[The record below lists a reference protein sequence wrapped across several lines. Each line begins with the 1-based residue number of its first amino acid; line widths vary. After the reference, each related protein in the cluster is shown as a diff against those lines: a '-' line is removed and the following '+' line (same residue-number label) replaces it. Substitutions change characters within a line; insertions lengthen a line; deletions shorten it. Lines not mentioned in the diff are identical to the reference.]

1 MEKKHTINKEM
12 LSLNNNEKVFKKGF
26 DFAKLKKGF
35 LGVVGAAV
43 MGFTALT
50 ATGCQHEVPF
60 QPQPPYEN
68 PTEPTKP
75 GAKYDSY
82 FKIQTIG
89 GENSNYKVAF
99 PAWYEYLD
107 TVPNEI
113 EPIDMMNSFN
123 GNFKTYINGIKFSDS
138 FKNKYNTDIEIKDF
152 TKFTIDNTIS
162 YTNNFDNLIDNL
174 YDVCAPVF
182 ADITE
187 NIQISDNATLDQK
200 RFYYYYR
207 AINNE
212 AYKSGYSDKFDYSSG
227 SYDQGKTYYTNE
239 KDNIISGWANI
250 NNNSTAPIA
259 DIETDMANGC
269 PQVIQQMNLMLTG
282 AANKMGVE
290 LADLQN
296 IMNLALVRQTLDAV
310 HDYTRIT
317 TDHSVHEE
325 NNLIDVIK
333 NTAEA
338 QASTQNEISR

>member
-1 MEKKHTINKEM
+1 MKKNVLFLFILTLFFSCNTETNPPTKQ
-12 LSLNNNEKVFKKGF
+12 KKG
-26 DFAKLKKGF
+26 
-35 LGVVGAAV
+35 
-43 MGFTALT
+43 
-50 ATGCQHEVPF
+50 
-60 QPQPPYEN
+60 
-68 PTEPTKP
+68 
-75 GAKYDSY
+75 YDSY

-152 TKFTIDNTIS
+152 TKFTIENTIS

-174 YDVCAPVF
+174 YDVCAPVL

-187 NIQISDNATLDQK
+187 NIQISDDATLDQT
-200 RFYYYYR
+200 RFYYYYN
-207 AINNE
+207 AISNE
-212 AYKSGYSDKFDYSSG
+212 AYKDGYSDKFDYSSG
-227 SYDQGKTYYTNE
+227 SYDQGKTYYTDE
-239 KDNIISGWANI
+239 KNAIISGWANI

-269 PQVIQQMNLMLTG
+269 PQIVQQMNLMLAG

-290 LADLQN
+290 LNDLQN
-296 IMNLALVRQTLDAV
+296 IMNLALARKTLDAV
-310 HDYTRIT
+310 HDYTLIT
-317 TDHSVHEE
+317 TEHSSHSEKSLVDT
-325 NNLIDVIK
+325 IG
-333 NTAEA
+333 NTILA
-338 QASTQNEISR
+338 QEASTQNEISR

>member
-1 MEKKHTINKEM
+1 MKKN
-12 LSLNNNEKVFKKGF
+12 VFFLFILTLFFSCNTETYPPTKQKKG
-26 DFAKLKKGF
+26 
-35 LGVVGAAV
+35 
-43 MGFTALT
+43 
-50 ATGCQHEVPF
+50 
-60 QPQPPYEN
+60 
-68 PTEPTKP
+68 
-75 GAKYDSY
+75 YDSY

-99 PAWYEYLD
+99 PAWNEYLD

-152 TKFTIDNTIS
+152 TDFTTENTIG
-162 YTNNFDNLIDNL
+162 YTKNFDRLIDNL

-182 ADITE
+182 EDITE
-187 NIQISDNATLDQK
+187 NIQISDNATLDQT
-200 RFYYYYR
+200 RFYYYYN
-207 AINNE
+207 AISNE
-212 AYKSGYSDKFDYSSG
+212 AYKDGYSDEFDYSSG
-227 SYDQGKTYYTNE
+227 SYDQGKTYYTDE
-239 KDNIISGWANI
+239 KNAIISGWANI

-269 PQVIQQMNLMLTG
+269 PQIVQQMNLMLTG

-310 HDYTRIT
+310 HDYTLFT
-317 TDHSVHEE
+317 TEHRGHDEKSLVDT
-325 NNLIDVIK
+325 IQ
-333 NTAEA
+333 EA
-338 QASTQNEISR
+338 ITQNEISL

>member
-1 MEKKHTINKEM
+1 MKKN
-12 LSLNNNEKVFKKGF
+12 VFFLFILTLFFSCNTETYPPTNQKKG
-26 DFAKLKKGF
+26 
-35 LGVVGAAV
+35 
-43 MGFTALT
+43 
-50 ATGCQHEVPF
+50 
-60 QPQPPYEN
+60 
-68 PTEPTKP
+68 
-75 GAKYDSY
+75 YDSY

-99 PAWYEYLD
+99 PAWNEYSETLLGEQQGI
-107 TVPNEI
+107 V
-113 EPIDMMNSFN
+113 EPISMLNSFN
-123 GNFKTYINGIKFSDS
+123 GNFKTYINSIKFSDS
-138 FKNKYNTDIEIKDF
+138 FKNKYNTDIEFKNFNDL
-152 TKFTIDNTIS
+152 TDIDNS
-162 YTNNFDNLIDNL
+162 VDYSENFDNLIDSL

-212 AYKSGYSDKFDYSSG
+212 AYKGGYSDNFDYSSG
-227 SYDQGKTYYTNE
+227 SYDQGKTYYTDE
-239 KDNIISGWANI
+239 KDNIISGWEYI

-269 PQVIQQMNLMLTG
+269 PQIVQQMNLMLTG

-310 HDYTRIT
+310 HDYTCIT
-317 TDHSVHEE
+317 TDHSVHQE

>member
-1 MEKKHTINKEM
+1 MKKN
-12 LSLNNNEKVFKKGF
+12 VFFLFILTLFFSCNTETYPPTNQKKG
-26 DFAKLKKGF
+26 
-35 LGVVGAAV
+35 
-43 MGFTALT
+43 
-50 ATGCQHEVPF
+50 
-60 QPQPPYEN
+60 
-68 PTEPTKP
+68 
-75 GAKYDSY
+75 YDSY

-138 FKNKYNTDIEIKDF
+138 FKNKYNTDIEFKDF
-152 TKFTIDNTIS
+152 DSLNTS
-162 YTNNFDNLIDNL
+162 TAYKYNKNFDNLIDSL

-187 NIQISDNATLDQK
+187 NIQISDNAKLDK
-200 RFYYYYR
+200 MHFLSYYK

-212 AYKSGYSDKFDYSSG
+212 AYKLGCSDNFING
-227 SYDQGKTYYTNE
+227 SEGKTLYDET
-239 KDNIISGWANI
+239 KADLIDGWNYAHSEESYNVAAPCELYQTTI
-250 NNNSTAPIA
+250 NQNG
-259 DIETDMANGC
+259 ETCEVVN
-269 PQVIQQMNLMLTG
+269 PQVVQQMNLMLAG

-317 TDHSVHEE
+317 TDHSVHQE
-325 NNLIDVIK
+325 NNLIDVI
-333 NTAEA
+333 
-338 QASTQNEISR
+338 

>member
-1 MEKKHTINKEM
+1 MKKN
-12 LSLNNNEKVFKKGF
+12 VFFLFILTLFFSCNTETYPPTNQKKG
-26 DFAKLKKGF
+26 
-35 LGVVGAAV
+35 
-43 MGFTALT
+43 
-50 ATGCQHEVPF
+50 
-60 QPQPPYEN
+60 
-68 PTEPTKP
+68 
-75 GAKYDSY
+75 YDSY

-138 FKNKYNTDIEIKDF
+138 FKNKYNTDIAFKNFNDL
-152 TKFTIDNTIS
+152 TDIDNS
-162 YTNNFDNLIDNL
+162 VDYSENFDNLIDSL

-187 NIQISDNATLDQK
+187 NIQISDDATLDQT

-212 AYKSGYSDKFDYSSG
+212 AYKDGYSDRFDYSSG
-227 SYDQGKTYYTNE
+227 SNDQGKTYYTNE

-259 DIETDMANGC
+259 DIETDMVNGC
-269 PQVIQQMNLMLTG
+269 PQIVQQMNLMLAG

-310 HDYTRIT
+310 HDYTLIT
-317 TDHSVHEE
+317 TKHSSHDETSLVDT
-325 NNLIDVIK
+325 IG
-333 NTAEA
+333 NTILA
-338 QASTQNEISR
+338 QEASTQNEISR

>member
-1 MEKKHTINKEM
+1 MKKN
-12 LSLNNNEKVFKKGF
+12 VFFLFILTLFFSCNTETYPPTNQKKG
-26 DFAKLKKGF
+26 
-35 LGVVGAAV
+35 
-43 MGFTALT
+43 
-50 ATGCQHEVPF
+50 
-60 QPQPPYEN
+60 
-68 PTEPTKP
+68 
-75 GAKYDSY
+75 YDSY

-99 PAWYEYLD
+99 PAWNEYSETLLGEQQGI
-107 TVPNEI
+107 V
-113 EPIDMMNSFN
+113 EPISMMNSFN
-123 GNFKTYINGIKFSDS
+123 DNFKTYINSINFSDS
-138 FKNKYNTDIEIKDF
+138 FKSKYDTDIEFKKYTDYTTDIS
-152 TKFTIDNTIS
+152 IDYS
-162 YTNNFDNLIDNL
+162 ENFDGLINNL
-174 YDVCAPVF
+174 YDICAPVF

-187 NIQISDNATLDQK
+187 NIQISDDATLDQK

-212 AYKSGYSDKFDYSSG
+212 AYKDGYSDRFDYSSD
-227 SYDQGKTYYTNE
+227 SNYQGKTYYTDE

-259 DIETDMANGC
+259 DIETDMVNGC

-290 LADLQN
+290 LNDLQN

-317 TDHSVHEE
+317 TDHSVHQE